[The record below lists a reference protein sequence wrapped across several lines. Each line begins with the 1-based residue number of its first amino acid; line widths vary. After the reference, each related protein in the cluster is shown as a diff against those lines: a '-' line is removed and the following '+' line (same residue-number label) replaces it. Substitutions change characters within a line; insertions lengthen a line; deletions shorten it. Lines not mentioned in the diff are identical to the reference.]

1 MAQLAE
7 AYAQAGQVDKS
18 VAVYNQIS
26 QLYPG
31 SAYEN
36 VAKAGR
42 ATLSLKAG
50 KIDEALAAVQPIL
63 DQANKDIAPSP
74 SDGALYANAFLVY
87 GQVLEAQ
94 KKPQQALE
102 AYLTVKTMFYQNP
115 VLVDQAEQLRQG
127 LARSKSRTWESNNSF
142 LNSYSA
148 PDSIIPYAHH
158 SIHSFENGLPRP
170 SSSGLPHSL
179 TQSAFRPS
187 HYGTGC
193 RRGRHGRACGRRRCE
208 CCQRRRPSRSSQGH
222 HLSDMLSQGGFVMY
236 ILAAASVC
244 LVWFT
249 AEGFVILRAKKLAPP
264 ALIARLREAFKA
276 GNYQEA
282 WNICK
287 ANRCFLSNVL
297 GNGLERVGRNKDAV
311 EFIVEETALRE
322 ANDLK
327 TNTTYLSVIGVV
339 SPMIGLTGTVWG
351 MIGAFKTLGDNG
363 ISNPSLLAGKIGEVL
378 VATMSGLVVA
388 VPAFIFFYILRAR
401 AQSAILHAESQV
413 YRLLDDIPYDQ
424 LSGRPHRRELWHRR
438 SRPNHGIRSGVSQ
451 KVSRNVTTN
460 CPSCNAPIT
469 VGTTPCPNCDTV
481 LDWGT

>member
-1 MAQLAE
+1 MP
-7 AYAQAGQVDKS
+7 S
-18 VAVYNQIS
+18 TRS
-26 QLYPG
+26 
-31 SAYEN
+31 
-36 VAKAGR
+36 
-42 ATLSLKAG
+42 LSLKTG
-50 KIDEALAAVQPIL
+50 WLAL
-63 DQANKDIAPSP
+63 
-74 SDGALYANAFLVY
+74 
-87 GQVLEAQ
+87 VL
-94 KKPQQALE
+94 
-102 AYLTVKTMFYQNP
+102 LTAS
-115 VLVDQAEQLRQG
+115 L
-127 LARSKSRTWESNNSF
+127 F
-142 LNSYSA
+142 LNALPAQDAGTPAPAASTSA
-148 PDSIIPYAHH
+148 AGADA
-158 SIHSFENGLPRP
+158 
-170 SSSGLPHSL
+170 
-179 TQSAFRPS
+179 
-187 HYGTGC
+187 GTG
-193 RRGRHGRACGRRRCE
+193 GA
-208 CCQRRRPSRSSQGH
+208 PAAPKATT
-222 HLSDMLSQGGFVMY
+222 LADMLYQGGFVMY
-236 ILAAASVC
+236 ILGVASIC

-287 ANRCFLSNVL
+287 ANRCFLGNVL

-351 MIGAFKTLGDNG
+351 MIGAFKALGDNG
-363 ISNPSLLAGKIGEVL
+363 IANPSLLAGKIGEVL

-413 YRLLDDIPYDQ
+413 YRLLDDIPYEQ
-424 LSGRPHRRELWHRR
+424 LSGVRIGETFGTDQSAK
-438 SRPNHGIRSGVSQ
+438 SRQMRSGVSQ

-460 CPSCNAPIT
+460 CPSCNAPIA
-469 VGTTPCPNCDTV
+469 VGTTPCPNCHTA